1 MFRAS
6 LALATL
12 LLLIIV
18 ALLQAAAFGQSN
30 RDRLDDPLAP
40 RPDRRREIKAMD
52 ILERPQR
59 PGHFYGNTVRRR
71 FERTLHASDDADSA
85 RR

>member
-6 LALATL
+6 LALAAL

-18 ALLQAAAFGQSN
+18 ALLQAAAFGQTN
-30 RDRLDDPLAP
+30 RDRFDDPLAP
-40 RPDRRREIKAMD
+40 RADRRREIKAMD
-52 ILERPQR
+52 ILERPHR
-59 PGHFYGNTVRRR
+59 AGHVYGNTVRRR
-71 FERTLHASDDADSA
+71 FERTLQAGDDADGA